1 MSGALDRITRVV
13 GEAGGQVGNVDRWGR
28 RRLAFEIEH
37 QTEGY
42 YIVVE
47 FTAEPEVLT
56 ELERSLHLADEV
68 LRFKI
73 VVRGEAAA

>member
-1 MSGALDRITRVV
+1 
-13 GEAGGQVGNVDRWGR
+13 
-28 RRLAFEIEH
+28 
-37 QTEGY
+37 
-42 YIVVE
+42 VVE